1 MLQVIH
7 PSMYVCIY
15 VCATDYTHACNCDK
29 VIAKFV
35 LKISNFLCHGNKGQS
50 RVNFDGIV
58 KFHNH
63 ENPVF
68 GVKFLVLSLVLAEC

>member
-1 MLQVIH
+1 
-7 PSMYVCIY
+7 MYVY
-15 VCATDYTHACNCDK
+15 LTDYTHACPCDK

-35 LKISNFLCHGNKGQS
+35 LKISTFHCHGNKGQS

-58 KFHNH
+58 KFHSL

-68 GVKFLVLSLVLAEC
+68 GAKFLVLSLVLAKF